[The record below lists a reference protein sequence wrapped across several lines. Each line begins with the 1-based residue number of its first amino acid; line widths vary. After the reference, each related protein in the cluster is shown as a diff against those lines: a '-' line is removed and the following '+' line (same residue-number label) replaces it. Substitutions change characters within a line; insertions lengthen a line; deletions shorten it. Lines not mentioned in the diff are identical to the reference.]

1 MNNIIPMYSNSVL
14 LRTEHLTKLYPD
26 GNISALLDVSLDIYR
41 GEYVS
46 IMGPSGSGKS
56 TLLNLLGALDSPTSG
71 EIYFEGQA
79 LTRSLRSLDRLRAQ
93 KVGFIFQSFY
103 LLPVLTALENVQVP
117 MFEGSRLS
125 VSARTKK
132 AVDLLN
138 VVKLGHRIHHLPEQ
152 LSVGE
157 RQRVAIARALAN
169 DPVLLL
175 ADEPTGNLD
184 SKSAIGIFELIEQ
197 LHRDRGMTIVL
208 ITHDD
213 NLGQRAERT
222 VRIADGRL
230 KSDTQRAST
239 MSLPSSQVAAAAGHG
254 SVAAP
259 LPSVTSVPVSNLGAG
274 ARSGGR
280 PKSVLPPFAVQ

>member
-1 MNNIIPMYSNSVL
+1 MYSNSVL
-14 LRTEHLTKLYPD
+14 LRTEHLTKLYTD
-26 GNISALLDVSLDIYR
+26 GQVSALLDVSVEIHR

-71 EIYFEGQA
+71 ELYFEGQP
-79 LTRSLRSLDRLRAQ
+79 LSKIRNLNKLRAQ
-93 KVGFIFQSFY
+93 KFGFIFQSFY
-103 LLPVLTALENVQVP
+103 LLPVLTAVENVQVP

-125 VSARTKK
+125 ASGRVKK
-132 AVDLLN
+132 AMELLDI
-138 VVKLGHRIHHLPEQ
+138 VGLGHRLHHLPEQ

-184 SKSAIGIFELIEQ
+184 SKSAIGIFELIEK
-197 LHRDRGMTIVL
+197 LHRDRAMTIVL
-208 ITHDD
+208 ITHDEA
-213 NLGQRAERT
+213 LGQRAERT
-222 VRIADGRL
+222 VRIQDGRL
-230 KSDTQRAST
+230 QSDTRRGAT
-239 MSLPSSQVAAAAGHG
+239 APAAAASHG
-254 SVAAP
+254 SIAAP
-259 LPSVTSVPVSNLGAG
+259 LPPLTSVPVSNLGSG
-274 ARSGGR
+274 PRSAGR